1 MKRMI
6 LLMIVALI
14 TISAAGLMNQYCE
27 PVRAEEETEGN
38 EGMVMEIVIP
48 TPEPT
53 PTPAVDFDLRHLSI
67 TCSLEEANDK
77 SGIYDA
83 SRSSVECTPGSDE
96 QALYD
101 TKGQE
106 DDQADSESQSG
117 EVQQDPEEQ
126 LTYLGNWTITAYCPC
141 EECCGPWASG
151 YTASGAPAVAGHT
164 VACNILPT
172 GSRILIDGVEYTV
185 EDTGWSPYGD
195 EWIDIFFYT
204 HEEALNFGIK
214 EMEVYLIEKGE

>member
-1 MKRMI
+1 MRRVN
-6 LLMIVALI
+6 LLLAISLVLIVA
-14 TISAAGLMNQYCE
+14 AGCMNQMSE
-27 PVRAEEETEGN
+27 PVRAEEEGKENT
-38 EGMVMEIVIP
+38 VYEIVTQTI

-53 PTPAVDFDLRHLSI
+53 PAVNFDLRHLSI
-67 TCSLEEANDK
+67 TCSLEDAYDK
-77 SGIYDA
+77 SGIHDTA
-83 SRSSVECTPGSDE
+83 VPSVECTPGPDE

-101 TKGQE
+101 TEGQE
-106 DDQADSESQSG
+106 DDQADPESQGG

-151 YTASGAPAVAGHT
+151 YTASGNPAVAGHT
-164 VACNILPT
+164 VACNILPS
-172 GSRILIDGVEYTV
+172 GSKILIDGVEYTV

-195 EWIDIFFYT
+195 EWIDIFFNT

-214 EMEVYLIEKGE
+214 EMEVYLIVKGE